1 MHPQLTQALGT
12 AQQEEFVRSAT
23 AHRHRTGG
31 QARSRSHHFLGARMG
46 RYFRRG
52 SQADQQS
59 VCGAELGA

>member
-12 AQQEEFVRSAT
+12 AQQEERVRNAA
-23 AHRHRTGG
+23 AHHRTAG
-31 QARSRSHHFLGARMG
+31 QSRTRSHHFVTVRMG

-59 VCGAELGA
+59 VCRAELGA